1 MPHKEHSPISRTLLA
16 VAAFYVAALLLR
28 APALLR
34 SVENLRLDAVGRAA
48 GLAVLRPVAAFSHAL
63 RIDAICQTAESIER
77 KNLE

>member
-1 MPHKEHSPISRTLLA
+1 MPHKEHCPICRTLLA
-16 VAAFYVAALLLR
+16 VAIFYVAALLLR

-34 SVENLRLDAVGRAA
+34 TVENLRLDARGRAA

-63 RIDAICQTAESIER
+63 RLDAICQIAESIER